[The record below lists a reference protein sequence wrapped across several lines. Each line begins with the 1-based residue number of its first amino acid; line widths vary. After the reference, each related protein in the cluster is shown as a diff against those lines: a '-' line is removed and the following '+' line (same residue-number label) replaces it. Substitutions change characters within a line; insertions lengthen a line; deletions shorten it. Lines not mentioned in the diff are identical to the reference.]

1 MWFFKGVN
9 KKKHD
14 LNQSDQQKM
23 IHSDIINVDSAKN
36 NADYK
41 SSNLSA
47 QNAKRT

>member
-1 MWFFKGVN
+1 MIFFKGVN
-9 KKKHD
+9 KNKPD
-14 LNQSDQQKM
+14 LYQSDKKKI
-23 IHSDIINVDSAKN
+23 IHCDIINVDPAKN